1 MQFGHHDF
9 AWTNRNK
16 IDMWVTTE
24 RRTLIMKIAGQI
36 LVLVLLTMVN
46 AFFSGTEMAVV
57 SVNKNKVKR
66 LAEAGNKKAALI
78 LKLTEDSTGF
88 LSTIQVAITFA
99 GFFSSATAATGI
111 SKVLGERLQVF
122 GLPQSDVIS
131 MIVVTIILSFFTL
144 VFGELVPKRIALQK
158 AEKFSL
164 LAVGPVYAISKVMK
178 PFIKL
183 LSASTKGVLRILG
196 MHNENQEEEVSEEE
210 IRAMLQTGKEAG
222 VFNETEQEMI
232 TSIFL
237 FDDKKAK
244 EVMTQ
249 RSDVVGINL
258 DEPTEK
264 CIEEVLNSRHTKI
277 PVYEGEIDKIV
288 GILSMKELMIQLH
301 EKGIGNVNIRE
312 IMQPAVFVPES
323 KLIDKLFKEMQKDRI
338 RMVVVVDE
346 YGGVSGI
353 LTIEDLIEEIVGDL
367 YEEHEEVEEEFMYL
381 GSGHYRVSGKM
392 LLSDL
397 QEELHIKM
405 ESECDTLS
413 GYLVEVLEHIP
424 QEDELPLSIAV
435 EDVEYTVLS
444 IQDHAISWVRI
455 TMDKKKE

>member
-1 MQFGHHDF
+1 MTWSQKGIY
-9 AWTNRNK
+9 R
-16 IDMWVTTE
+16 
-24 RRTLIMKIAGQI
+24 MKIAGQI
-36 LVLVLLTMVN
+36 LVLILLTAIN

-57 SVNKNKVKR
+57 SVNKNKIKR
-66 LAEAGNKKAALI
+66 LAEEGDKRATLI
-78 LKLTEDSTGF
+78 LKLSEDSTGF

-111 SKVLGERLQVF
+111 SKVLGERLSTW
-122 GLPQSDVIS
+122 GLPQSDILA
-131 MIVVTIILSFFTL
+131 MIVITIILSFFTL

-164 LAVGPVYAISKVMK
+164 AAVKPVYAVSRAMR
-178 PFIKL
+178 PFISL
-183 LSASTKGVLRILG
+183 LSASTKGVLRLLG
-196 MHNENQEEEVSEEE
+196 MHNDNQEEEVSEEE
-210 IRAMLQTGKEAG
+210 IRAMLQTGKETG
-222 VFNETEQEMI
+222 VFNETEQDMI

-249 RSDVVGINL
+249 RSDIVGIDLN
-258 DEPTEK
+258 EPKEK
-264 CIEEVLNSRHTKI
+264 CIEEVINSRHTKI
-277 PVYEGEIDKIV
+277 PVYEDEIDKIV
-288 GILSMKELMIQLH
+288 GILSMKEVMIQFY
-301 EKGIGNVNIRE
+301 EKGVSDVDIRAL
-312 IMQPAVFVPES
+312 MQPAVFVPEG

-397 QEELHIKM
+397 REELNIKI

-413 GYLVEVLEHIP
+413 GYLVEELEHIP
-424 QEDELPLSIAV
+424 QEDELPLSIEV
-435 EDVEYTVLS
+435 DDVEYTVLS
-444 IQDHAISWVRI
+444 IQDHAISWVQI
-455 TMDKKKE
+455 TMESKKRKV

>member
-1 MQFGHHDF
+1 MLLILIVSRKESD
-9 AWTNRNK
+9 K
-16 IDMWVTTE
+16 
-24 RRTLIMKIAGQI
+24 IMKIAGQI
-36 LVLVLLTMVN
+36 SVLVLLTMVN

-66 LAEAGNKKAALI
+66 LAEEGNKRAALI
-78 LKLTEDSTGF
+78 LKLSEDSTGF

-99 GFFSSATAATGI
+99 SFFSSATAATGI
-111 SKVLGERLQVF
+111 SKVLGTKMQAW
-122 GLPQSDVIS
+122 GLPQSDVIA
-131 MIVVTIILSFFTL
+131 MVVVTIILSFFTL
-144 VFGELVPKRIALQK
+144 VFGELVPKRVALQK

-164 LAVGPVYAISKVMK
+164 AAVGPVYIVSRAMK
-178 PFIKL
+178 PFIEL
-183 LSASTKGVLRILG
+183 LSASTKGVLRLLG
-196 MHNENQEEEVSEEE
+196 MHNDKQEEEISEEE
-210 IRAMLQTGKEAG
+210 IRAMLQTGREAG

-249 RSDVVGINL
+249 RQDVIGIDLNVPA
-258 DEPTEK
+258 DECMEAILK
-264 CIEEVLNSRHTKI
+264 SRHTKI
-277 PVYEGEIDKIV
+277 PLYEGEIDKIV
-288 GILSMKELMIQLH
+288 GILSMKDYMICVH
-301 EKGIGNVNIRE
+301 ENGLEQTNIRE
-312 IMQPAVFVPES
+312 LMQPPVFVPES
-323 KLIDKLFKEMQKDRI
+323 KLIDKLFKEMQRDRV

-381 GSGHYRVSGKM
+381 GAGQYRVSGKM

-397 QEELHIKM
+397 QESLQIKV

-424 QEDELPLSIAV
+424 QEDELPLSVVVRDI
-435 EDVEYTVLS
+435 EYTILS

-455 TMDKKKE
+455 KEMQDPKG

>member
-1 MQFGHHDF
+1 
-9 AWTNRNK
+9 
-16 IDMWVTTE
+16 
-24 RRTLIMKIAGQI
+24 MKIAGQI
-36 LVLVLLTMVN
+36 LVLILLTTIN

-57 SVNKNKVKR
+57 SVNKNKIKR
-66 LAEAGNKKAALI
+66 LAEDGDKRATLI

-111 SKVLGERLQVF
+111 SKVLGERLRAF
-122 GLPQSDVIS
+122 GWPQSDVVA
-131 MIVVTIILSFFTL
+131 MIVITIILSFFTL

-164 LAVGPVYAISKVMK
+164 AAVGPVYAVSQVMK
-178 PFIKL
+178 PFISL
-183 LSASTKGVLRILG
+183 LSASTKGVLRLLG
-196 MHNENQEEEVSEEE
+196 MHNDKQEEEVSEEE

-222 VFNETEQEMI
+222 VFNETEQDMI

-249 RSDVVGINL
+249 RSDIVGIDLN
-258 DEPTEK
+258 EPKEK
-264 CIEEVLNSRHTKI
+264 CIEEVLKSRHTKI

-288 GILSMKELMIQLH
+288 GILSMKEVMIQFH
-301 EKGIGNVNIRE
+301 EKGVGSVNIRE
-312 IMQPAVFVPES
+312 LMQPAVFVPES
-323 KLIDKLFKEMQKDRI
+323 KLIDKLFKEMQRDRV

-367 YEEHEEVEEEFMYL
+367 YEEYEEVEEEFMYL
-381 GSGHYRVSGKM
+381 GAGQYRVSGKM

-397 QEELHIKM
+397 REELHIKI
-405 ESECDTLS
+405 ESACDTLS

-424 QEDELPLSIAV
+424 QEDELPLSV
-435 EDVEYTVLS
+435 EVGDVEYTVLS
-444 IQDHAISWVRI
+444 IQDHAISWARI
-455 TMDKKKE
+455 TMEGRNNGQKYVDEK

>member
-1 MQFGHHDF
+1 
-9 AWTNRNK
+9 
-16 IDMWVTTE
+16 
-24 RRTLIMKIAGQI
+24 MKIAGQI
-36 LVLVLLTMVN
+36 LVLILLTTIN

-57 SVNKNKVKR
+57 SVNKNKIKR
-66 LAEAGNKKAALI
+66 LAEDGDKRATLI

-111 SKVLGERLQVF
+111 SKVLGERLRAF
-122 GLPQSDVIS
+122 GWPQSDVVA
-131 MIVVTIILSFFTL
+131 MIVITIILSFFTL

-164 LAVGPVYAISKVMK
+164 AAVGPVYAVSKVMK
-178 PFIKL
+178 PFISL
-183 LSASTKGVLRILG
+183 LSASTKGVLRLLG
-196 MHNENQEEEVSEEE
+196 MHNDKQEEEVSEEE

-222 VFNETEQEMI
+222 VFNETEQDMI

-249 RSDVVGINL
+249 RSDIVGIDLN
-258 DEPTEK
+258 EPKEK
-264 CIEEVLNSRHTKI
+264 CIEEVLKSRHTKI

-288 GILSMKELMIQLH
+288 GILSMKEVMIQFH
-301 EKGIGNVNIRE
+301 EKGVGSVNIRE
-312 IMQPAVFVPES
+312 LMQPAVFVPES
-323 KLIDKLFKEMQKDRI
+323 KLIDKLFKEMQRDRV

-367 YEEHEEVEEEFMYL
+367 YEEYEEVEEEFMYL
-381 GSGHYRVSGKM
+381 GAGQYRVSGKM

-397 QEELHIKM
+397 REELHIKI
-405 ESECDTLS
+405 ESACDTLS

-424 QEDELPLSIAV
+424 QEDELPLSV
-435 EDVEYTVLS
+435 EVGDVEYTVLS
-444 IQDHAISWVRI
+444 IQDHAISWARI
-455 TMDKKKE
+455 TMEGRNNGQKYVDEK

>member
-1 MQFGHHDF
+1 M
-9 AWTNRNK
+9 
-16 IDMWVTTE
+16 V
-24 RRTLIMKIAGQI
+24 LI
-36 LVLVLLTMVN
+36 LLTAIN

-57 SVNKNKVKR
+57 SVNKNKIKR
-66 LAEAGNKKAALI
+66 LAEDGNKKAALI
-78 LKLTEDSTGF
+78 LKLSEDSTGF

-111 SKVLGERLQVF
+111 SKLLGDRLRAF
-122 GLPQSDVIS
+122 GWPQSDVIA
-131 MIVVTIILSFFTL
+131 MIIITIILSFFTL

-164 LAVGPVYAISKVMK
+164 FAVGPVYAVSKAMK
-178 PFIKL
+178 PFISL
-183 LSASTKGVLRILG
+183 LSASTKGVLRLLG
-196 MHNENQEEEVSEEE
+196 MHNDKQEEEVSEEE

-222 VFNETEQEMI
+222 VFNETEQDMI

-249 RSDVVGINL
+249 RSDIIGIDLNG
-258 DEPTEK
+258 PKEK

-277 PVYEGEIDKIV
+277 PVYEDEIDKIV
-288 GILSMKELMIQLH
+288 GILSMKEVMIQLH
-301 EKGIGNVNIRE
+301 EKGIGSVNVRE
-312 IMQPAVFVPES
+312 LMQPAVFVPES

-397 QEELHIKM
+397 REALHIKI
-405 ESECDTLS
+405 ESSCDTLS

-424 QEDELPLSIAV
+424 QEDELPLSV
-435 EDVEYTVLS
+435 EVGDIEYTVLS

-455 TMDKKKE
+455 TMDKKEKKDE

>member
-1 MQFGHHDF
+1 
-9 AWTNRNK
+9 
-16 IDMWVTTE
+16 
-24 RRTLIMKIAGQI
+24 MKIAGQI
-36 LVLVLLTMVN
+36 LVLILLTAIN

-57 SVNKNKVKR
+57 SVNKNKIKR
-66 LAEAGNKKAALI
+66 LAEDGNKKAALI
-78 LKLTEDSTGF
+78 LKLSEDSTGF

-111 SKVLGERLQVF
+111 SKVLGDRLRVF
-122 GLPQSDVIS
+122 GIPQSDIIS
-131 MIVVTIILSFFTL
+131 MIVITIILSFFTL

-164 LAVGPVYAISKVMK
+164 FAVGPVYAVSKAMK
-178 PFIKL
+178 PFISL
-183 LSASTKGVLRILG
+183 LSASTKGVLRLLG
-196 MHNENQEEEVSEEE
+196 MHNDNQEEEVSEEE

-222 VFNETEQEMI
+222 VFNETEQDMI

-249 RSDVVGINL
+249 RSDIVGIDLN
-258 DEPTEK
+258 EPTAQ

-288 GILSMKELMIQLH
+288 GILSMKEVMIHLH

-312 IMQPAVFVPES
+312 LMQPAVFVPES

-397 QEELHIKM
+397 REELHIKI
-405 ESECDTLS
+405 ESNCDTLS

-424 QEDELPLSIAV
+424 GEDELPLSV
-435 EDVEYTVLS
+435 EVGDTEYTVLS

-455 TMDKKKE
+455 TMEKKDKSNG

>member
-1 MQFGHHDF
+1 M
-9 AWTNRNK
+9 
-16 IDMWVTTE
+16 E
-24 RRTLIMKIAGQI
+24 IAGQI

-57 SVNKNKVKR
+57 SVNKNRIKR
-66 LAEAGNKKAALI
+66 LAEAGDKRAILI
-78 LKLTEDSTGF
+78 LQLSEDSTGF

-99 GFFSSATAATGI
+99 AFFSSATAATGI
-111 SKVLGERLQVF
+111 SQVLGNKMQEW

-131 MIVVTIILSFFTL
+131 MVVVTIILSFFTL

-164 LAVGPVYAISKVMK
+164 IAVRPVYVISKAMK

-183 LSASTKGVLRILG
+183 LSASTKLVLRLLG
-196 MHNENQEEEVSEEE
+196 MHNDNQEEEVSEEE
-210 IRAMLQTGKEAG
+210 IRAMLQTGREAG

-249 RSDVVGINL
+249 RQDVVGIDIN
-258 DEPTEK
+258 EPAEK

-277 PVYEGEIDKIV
+277 PVYESEIDKIV
-288 GILSMKELMIQLH
+288 GILSMKDYMIHLH
-301 EKGIGNVNIRE
+301 ENRRGIADIRE
-312 IMQPAVFVPES
+312 IMQPPVFVPES
-323 KLIDKLFKEMQKDRI
+323 KLIDKLFKEMQRDRI

-381 GSGHYRVSGKM
+381 GAGHYRVSGKM
-392 LLSDL
+392 LLADL
-397 QEELHIKM
+397 QEELHIKI
-405 ESECDTLS
+405 ESACDTLS
-413 GYLVEVLEHIP
+413 GYLVELLEHIP
-424 QEDELPLSIAV
+424 QAEELPVTIQV
-435 EDVEYTVLS
+435 EEVEYKILS
-444 IQDHAISWVRI
+444 VQDHAISWVRI
-455 TMDKKKE
+455 NMDKDKQQD